1 MLQGIAVAELVQRHI
16 AGFVQ
21 HRLTLDVRQIREAL
35 VERLFRLVRDPE
47 VVDLAR
53 TESQGGTALGA
64 VVVPVDV
71 AVDVVQPLHQHLA
84 ELRVSRGLGV
94 VVAGL
99 RQRHVHRRVGAAHLH
114 ALRAHLLGDL
124 RLDPGVL
131 RHLHLPHGHRG
142 LTHHHIHGLGHRD
155 QALDA
160 DRARRGDGGLRIQH
174 HRSTGLQAHRAAGAD
189 QPVAADR
196 QGAAAKLRGQ
206 DRALQLGA
214 RPAQVHPGIHVD
226 AVVGGDDATHR
237 QRGTGIEQHAPRRG
251 ITAQGDAD
259 AGRAGAGGDLDL
271 VGLGAVHHGGI
282 GRVCIDLRRQRGHQL
297 FERLRQRCAQRLGEG
312 AHRLAGH
319 RPMGDAHGVGLAAG
333 QRKALHVDDAVGV
346 HIRRVGRIHGHE
358 PGFHLAHDADGGRSQ
373 VHQFVGLDDGLC
385 LGRQRAGDDQRVSG
399 AHVDLGVRSGGI
411 HVAARQHVDVLAG
424 DAHLV
429 TNIDVAQ
436 HRDVA
441 ACGID
446 LQQAD
451 LGRTQVALADDA
463 FDLDAIGGRQP
474 DAAAGGGVQGAA
486 RTVVILRVQHQRADQ
501 QAHLG
506 TVHATLHH
514 QAVIGGDQAIDH
526 HLAQRRHG
534 DVGAGVEGR
543 DFAVHAD
550 SAVSAHADAGVSTGC
565 GFAPDRRLRGSEL
578 PCGRGDDR
586 GFRAEEHAHARAACA
601 GLDGDGAGGLDAA
614 PDPLFS
620 VSSRV
625 ITQADGARG
634 VEVHGCQLAR
644 PGTGSRLRGRRTGR
658 RRGVGGAGV
667 YAAQHDDVVAAQRN
681 PAVVAAGIE
690 LGIALHGD
698 QPAST
703 HVERGASTHL
713 GAFVCQRAAEGQ
725 SVADLEG
732 QALAGALRQQLRA
745 LDRDVVPGLDEQ
757 RSGQRERTVQ
767 LDVIDRLDGDLVV
780 EDRGRRKQ
788 TDHVAEDI
796 DIRALQQHGRAG
808 LKPPGFTGNLQRALG
823 GLDLQQ
829 TELRVALAHGAVDQ
843 HVVQAGQ
850 EDAAAR
856 VQRRELA
863 GAVGAQALLARLHS
877 GAGTDDDVA
886 LRSEVAPEFQGV
898 ARLDDDVRTRAARH
912 QRALQHRCARG
923 SQHHAAR
930 QGLQQAGGF
939 QLDRLSTAGRTAA
952 VQIDGA
958 VGADPARDRDV
969 TAGLVEL
976 ADVHCR
982 PEARCVD
989 GVPAAR
995 GHRAAGGPA
1004 GGDLRQAQALRTAP
1018 GHRRNRELE
1027 AAREHQPAVIEPDV
1041 ELIGRVVGA

>member
-1 MLQGIAVAELVQRHI
+1 MLQGIAVAELVQRHV
-16 AGFVQ
+16 AGLVE
-21 HRLTLDVRQIREAL
+21 HRLTLDVRQLRESL
-35 VERLFRLVRDPE
+35 VERLVLLIRGLE

-53 TESQGGTALGA
+53 TESHGGTAFGA

-71 AVDVVQPLHQHLA
+71 AVDVVQTLHQHLA
-84 ELRVSRGLGV
+84 ELRVSGGLGV

-99 RQRHVHRRVGAAHLH
+99 RQRHVHRRVAAADLD

-131 RHLHLPHGHRG
+131 GHLHLPHRDRG
-142 LTHHHIHGLGHRD
+142 LTHHHVHGLGHRH
-155 QALDA
+155 QTLDA
-160 DRARRGDGGLRIQH
+160 DRARRGDGSLRIQH
-174 HRSTGLQAHRAAGAD
+174 HRPTGLQAHRPARAD
-189 QPVAADR
+189 EAIAADR
-196 QGAAAKLRGQ
+196 QGAAAKLRGK
-206 DRALQLGA
+206 DRPFQLRSG
-214 RPAQVHPGIHVD
+214 PAQVHTGVHVD
-226 AVVGGDDATHR
+226 AIVGGDDAAHR
-237 QRGTGIEQHAPRRG
+237 QRGARIEQHASGRG
-251 ITAQGDAD
+251 ITAQADAD
-259 AGRAGAGGDLDL
+259 AGGAGAGGDLDL

-282 GRVCIDLRRQRGHQL
+282 GRVCIDLRRQGGHQL
-297 FERLRQRCAQRLGEG
+297 LQRLRQGRTQGLGKG
-312 AHRLAGH
+312 THRLAGH
-319 RPMGDAHGVGLAAG
+319 RPVGDAHGVGLAGG
-333 QRKALHVDDAVGV
+333 QRQALHVDDAVGV
-346 HIRRVGRIHGHE
+346 HIRRVGRVHGHQA
-358 PGFHLAHDADGGRSQ
+358 GLHLAHDADGGRRQ
-373 VHQFVGLDDGLC
+373 VHQLISLDDGLC
-385 LGRQRAGDDQRVSG
+385 LGRQRAGDDKRVAS
-399 AHVDLGVRSGGI
+399 AHVDLGVGSGGV

-429 TNIDVAQ
+429 AHVHVAQ

-441 ACGID
+441 ARGVD

-451 LGRTQVALADDA
+451 FGRAQVALADDA
-463 FDLDAIGGRQP
+463 FDLDAVGSRQP
-474 DAAAGGGVQGAA
+474 DRSARGSVQRAAGLVGSA
-486 RTVVILRVQHQRADQ
+486 IQHQRADQ

-506 TVHATLHH
+506 AVHTALHH

-526 HLAQRRHG
+526 HLAQRRHR

-550 SAVSAHADAGVSTGC
+550 GAVSAHADAGVSTGC
-565 GFAPDRRLRGSEL
+565 GLAPDRRLRGPEL
-578 PCGRGDDR
+578 SCGRGDDR

-601 GLDGDGAGGLDAA
+601 GLDRDGASGLDAA

-634 VEVHGCQLAR
+634 VEVQGCQLAR

-667 YAAQHDDVVAAQRN
+667 YAAQHDDVVATQRN

-690 LGIALHGD
+690 LGVALHGD
-698 QPAST
+698 QPAGT
-703 HVERGASTHL
+703 HVERSARTHL
-713 GAFVCQRAAEGQ
+713 GAFVRHSAAERQ
-725 SVADLEG
+725 RITHLEG

-757 RSGQRERTVQ
+757 RSGQRERAIQ

-788 TDHVAEDI
+788 ADHVAEDI
-796 DIRALQQHGRAG
+796 DVSALQQHGRAG
-808 LKPPGFTGNLQRALG
+808 LQPPGFTGNLQRALG

-829 TELRVALAHGAVDQ
+829 TELRVALAHGAVDE

-856 VQRRELA
+856 VQRGELA

-912 QRALQHRCARG
+912 QRTLQHRRARG
-923 SQHHAAR
+923 SQHHAA
-930 QGLQQAGGF
+930 
-939 QLDRLSTAGRTAA
+939 
-952 VQIDGA
+952 
-958 VGADPARDRDV
+958 
-969 TAGLVEL
+969 
-976 ADVHCR
+976 
-982 PEARCVD
+982 
-989 GVPAAR
+989 
-995 GHRAAGGPA
+995 
-1004 GGDLRQAQALRTAP
+1004 
-1018 GHRRNRELE
+1018 
-1027 AAREHQPAVIEPDV
+1027 
-1041 ELIGRVVGA
+1041 